1 MTKEATKSILN
12 IWNSN
17 PYIHTNLWN
26 NNSVIKRYYDLKK
39 LIKPN
44 KILVIYGPRRV
55 GKTTLL
61 NDFLSQTK
69 LKYKLDSGDNIKV
82 QQILSSQD
90 FSQIKEYAAGY
101 QLIAID
107 EAQQIPNI
115 GMGLKILV
123 DQLPKLRIIATG
135 SSSFDLSRKIG
146 EPLTGRKKTL
156 ILFPF
161 SQTELLDK
169 YNKFELKEKL
179 EDFLIFGSY
188 PEIIT
193 AKSRQEK
200 IDLLDEL
207 FNSYLLKDVFSL
219 ERVKGSKQLL
229 DLLKLVAFQLGNEV
243 SLNELA
249 NHVRLDTKTIGKYLD
264 ILEKAFVLK
273 RVGGFRRNLRR
284 EISSK
289 AKYYFYDNGVRNAI
303 ISQFN
308 SLNNRNDIGP
318 LFENFVVME
327 RIKNNAYKK
336 RAGSS
341 YFWRTYDGQEIDLVE
356 ERNGKLYGFEI
367 KWSPKA
373 KSKVPKDWFEKYK
386 KAEYKI
392 INNENYLDFI
402 GVR

>member
-135 SSSFDLSRKIG
+135 SSSFDLSRK
-146 EPLTGRKKTL
+146 
-156 ILFPF
+156 
-161 SQTELLDK
+161 
-169 YNKFELKEKL
+169 
-179 EDFLIFGSY
+179 
-188 PEIIT
+188 
-193 AKSRQEK
+193 
-200 IDLLDEL
+200 
-207 FNSYLLKDVFSL
+207 
-219 ERVKGSKQLL
+219 
-229 DLLKLVAFQLGNEV
+229 
-243 SLNELA
+243 
-249 NHVRLDTKTIGKYLD
+249 
-264 ILEKAFVLK
+264 
-273 RVGGFRRNLRR
+273 
-284 EISSK
+284 
-289 AKYYFYDNGVRNAI
+289 
-303 ISQFN
+303 
-308 SLNNRNDIGP
+308 
-318 LFENFVVME
+318 
-327 RIKNNAYKK
+327 
-336 RAGSS
+336 
-341 YFWRTYDGQEIDLVE
+341 
-356 ERNGKLYGFEI
+356 
-367 KWSPKA
+367 
-373 KSKVPKDWFEKYK
+373 
-386 KAEYKI
+386 
-392 INNENYLDFI
+392 
-402 GVR
+402 